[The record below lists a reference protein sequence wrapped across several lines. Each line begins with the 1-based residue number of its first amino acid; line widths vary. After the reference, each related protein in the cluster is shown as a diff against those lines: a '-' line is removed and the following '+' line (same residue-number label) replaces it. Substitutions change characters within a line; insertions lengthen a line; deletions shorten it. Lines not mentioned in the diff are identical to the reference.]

1 MTANHNHSVIIA
13 IDGPAASGKGTLAR
27 RLAKHFSYAHMDSG
41 LLYRAVALA
50 LLQQKKSAENIPDAL
65 KAAETMTIESLADP
79 ALRTDEVA
87 IVASQVAAL
96 PEVRTALIHYQRQ
109 FAEHPDRNFRGAVI
123 DGRDIGTVIFPDA
136 NFKIF
141 VNATVETR
149 TKRRVKELR
158 ERGVEAI
165 YARVLHDLKERDARD
180 RSRRVAP
187 LLPANDAYLLDT
199 TNLDAD
205 ATFAKALEFIK
216 SRNLSDA

>member
-27 RLAKHFSYAHMDSG
+27 RLAKHFGYAHMDSG
-41 LLYRAVALA
+41 LLYRAVALV
-50 LLQQKKSAENIPDAL
+50 LLQQRKSAENIQDAL
-65 KAAETMTIESLADP
+65 KAAESMTIESLADP

-96 PEVRTALIHYQRQ
+96 PEVRNALKHYQRQ
-109 FAEHPDRNFRGAVI
+109 FADRPDRKFRGAVI
-123 DGRDIGTVIFPDA
+123 DGRDIGTVIFPNA

-205 ATFAKALEFIK
+205 TTFAKALEFIK
-216 SRNLSDA
+216 SRNMSDA